1 MPAYF
6 VLGIVTMVLLVY
18 GLRWAAQLDP
28 ASLVRTLKFA
38 AIALVG
44 AGVVLMLVVGRFGLV
59 LFIAGP
65 AFLLWRRWQRQRLA
79 ADIGAARQGR
89 SSSIETVFL
98 SVNLDHDSGTVD
110 GRIKA
115 GKFRDR
121 RLGDLTLADLLV
133 LLGEVR
139 ASDPQG
145 VAVLEAYLDRI
156 HGSEWRNEKPE
167 EETTPP
173 PAPAAGVMSREQ
185 ALEVLGLA
193 PGATMADIREAH
205 HRLMMKVHPDHGG
218 SSYLA
223 AQLNEARDRLL
234 SN

>member
-6 VLGIVTMVLLVY
+6 ALGFIAMVFLVY
-18 GLRWAAQLDP
+18 GLRWAAQVDP
-28 ASLVRTLKFA
+28 AALARALKYT
-38 AIALVG
+38 AIAF
-44 AGVVLMLVVGRFGLV
+44 AVVGVGL
-59 LFIAGP
+59 LFVIGRLGLLFLIAGP
-65 AFLLWRRWQRQRLA
+65 LFLLWRRWQRMRVA
-79 ADIGAARQGR
+79 ADIGAGRQGR
-89 SSSIETVFL
+89 SSSIETVYL
-98 SVNLDHDSGTVD
+98 SVSLDHDSGTVD

-121 RLGDLTLADLLV
+121 RLGDLTKADLLE

-156 HGSEWRNEKPE
+156 HGADWREGRTGEGAKAPPSSTGGAMTRE
-167 EETTPP
+167 E
-173 PAPAAGVMSREQ
+173 AF
-185 ALEVLGLA
+185 EVLGLT
-193 PGATMADIREAH
+193 PEATAAEVREAH

-223 AQLNEARDRLL
+223 ARLNEARDRLL